1 MTDLGIKTIVRH
13 KSNTKIR
20 TLLVDDHPVTRLG
33 IRSLLETTED
43 LEVVGEAGDAEEAV
57 RLAVR
62 LQPHL
67 VVLDLRLG
75 EKGDGMEVCRKI
87 KSSPNPPRILIHSA
101 FSRAEDLARATV
113 AGADGYFHKGEEYL
127 EFPGVVRRV
136 CSGERVWFVDAAEE
150 PQLVTRAA
158 CKGPALTPKE
168 REVFTLMLKRYSN
181 AEVGR
186 TLYMSLPTVKTHV
199 KHILGKIGL
208 KSRKELFLPP
218 PVVSPVSSR
227 AMVGR

>member
-1 MTDLGIKTIVRH
+1 MTDLGIKTTVGY
-13 KSNTKIR
+13 KSDTKVR

-43 LEVVGEAGDAEEAV
+43 IEVVGEAGDAEEAV
-57 RLAVR
+57 RMAFR
-62 LQPHL
+62 LQPDL

-75 EKGDGMEVCRKI
+75 ENGDGMEVCRKI
-87 KSSPNPPRILIHSA
+87 KASPNPPRVLIHSA
-101 FSRAEDLARATV
+101 FGKAEDLARATV

-127 EFPGVVRRV
+127 EFPEVVRRI
-136 CSGERVWFVDAAEE
+136 CGGERVWFVDTAEE
-150 PQLVTRAA
+150 PQLAARTA

-168 REVFTLMLKRYSN
+168 REVFALMLKRYSN

-199 KHILGKIGL
+199 KHILGKMGL
-208 KSRKELFLPP
+208 KSRKELFSP
-218 PVVSPVSSR
+218 PVVSPMTSR
-227 AMVGR
+227 AVPSR